1 MIYKGMRKKILTE
14 RDALSR
20 EQLGEKSARITETV
34 LNFPPVIQAD
44 TIFLYLNF
52 RSEVKTR
59 QIFNTLRSAGKRV
72 CVPLTRMKE
81 HRIDAVYIDD
91 PETQLAPGLW
101 NILEPT
107 PEAAA
112 SATLPPEE
120 IDLLLMPGTVFD
132 LHGGRFGYGGGFYDR
147 YVAPIP
153 KAERIGLAFEL
164 QVVDRLELSP
174 HDQLVDCIITEER
187 IIPGRP
193 STDTADIARRNTD
206 R

>member
-1 MIYKGMRKKILTE
+1 MIHKELRKKILTE

-20 EQLGEKSARITETV
+20 EEIIERSARITETV
-34 LNFPPVIQAD
+34 LKFPPAIQAE

-52 RSEVKTR
+52 CSEVRTR
-59 QIFNTLRSAGKRV
+59 ELFNTLRSAGKRV

-91 PETQLAPGLW
+91 PENQLAPGLW

-107 PEAAA
+107 QEAAA

-132 LHGGRFGYGGGFYDR
+132 LRGGRFGYGGGFYDR

-153 KAERIGLAFEL
+153 EAVRIGLAFDL
-164 QVVDRLELSP
+164 QVVDRLELAA
-174 HDQLVDCIITEER
+174 HDQLLDYIITEKR
-187 IIPGRP
+187 IIPGRS
-193 STDTADIARRNTD
+193 STGSVDIARWNPGR
-206 R
+206 